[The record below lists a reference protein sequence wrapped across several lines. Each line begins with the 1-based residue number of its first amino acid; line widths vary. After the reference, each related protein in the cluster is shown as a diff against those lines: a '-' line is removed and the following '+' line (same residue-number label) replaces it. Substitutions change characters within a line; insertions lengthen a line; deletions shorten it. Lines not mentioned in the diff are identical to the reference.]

1 MSQVSFQSKFCLPKR
16 LPLFLSEYYEYLVST
31 QRVTTESVD
40 SIQRV
45 MSRYWPEYAALGKER
60 KKRDKKEKDGDGTT
74 AETADAS
81 GKAPAKE
88 RKEKSLQQ
96 FRDFV
101 AEKVND
107 ETLRRRIME
116 ILNEYNRD
124 I

>member
-31 QRVTTESVD
+31 QRTTTDSVD

-60 KKRDKKEKDGDGTT
+60 KKREKKEKDGDETT
-74 AETADAS
+74 ATAVEAS
-81 GKAPAKE
+81 GKAPVKE

-96 FRDFV
+96 FRNFV
-101 AEKVND
+101 SEKVND
-107 ETLRRRIME
+107 ETLRRRIIE